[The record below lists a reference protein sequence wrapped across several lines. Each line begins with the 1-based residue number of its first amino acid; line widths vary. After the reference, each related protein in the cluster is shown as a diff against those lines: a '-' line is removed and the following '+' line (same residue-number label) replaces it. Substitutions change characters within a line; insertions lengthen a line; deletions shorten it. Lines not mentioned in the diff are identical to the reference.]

1 MTVATPDANP
11 PRWAIKRRRRIR
23 GRKRVRARKH
33 WVRNLSIQGKLGLSF
48 ALQLTVVAA
57 IAISGVVG
65 LAGVSR
71 AFQSAID
78 QGLRV
83 ERLAG
88 KMKDELLEAREA
100 EGDFLLRAPSDFEGA
115 KQKFVRGNEQHLAAV
130 RATANELDAQWRA
143 RGARDVNN
151 RAMEDLVALKPYVDV
166 YEQDFQAAVALMG
179 ELAARG
185 ALTHGAPGRGAS
197 KAGSPQLEKKIED
210 FRSAAIIVGPLVDDI
225 AKYGKEYAASKIAA
239 AERASQRTVL
249 GVGVS
254 FVTAILTAMVLAY
267 ALGHQ
272 IRTPLERLARTAQAI
287 GSGDFAAQADVTSRD
302 EIGTL
307 ATALNRMT
315 HQLRDFVATLQERVA
330 ERERAERALRGSQ
343 YLLQSIIDN
352 STAVIY
358 VKDVDGRYLHANR
371 RFEELFHL
379 SKDSILG
386 KTDHDLFPKE
396 AADSFQALD
405 RRVLATERTLEAEEV
420 APQDDGLHTYLSIKF
435 PLRDVDGKTY
445 AVCGIST
452 DITER
457 KHVEEQLRQSQKM
470 EAIGQLAGGV
480 AHDFNNLLTVINGF
494 TGLVLERLGTGDPL
508 YRDLREVLNAGER
521 AAGLTRQLLAYSRK
535 QVLEAKVWSMNEIV
549 ADMAPM
555 LRRLIGEDID
565 LETELAPDAGMVKV
579 DRGQVEQII
588 LNLAVNAR
596 DAMPKGGRL
605 TIATS
610 KIVLGADSG
619 DLVRLDAPPGTYVS
633 LAVRDNGVGMTPAVK
648 ARVFEPFFTTKPM
661 GRGTGLGLPV
671 VYGFVKQ
678 SGGSISIHSEV
689 GKGTKVCI
697 FLPRVEAELASR
709 SPGPIDEHESLGG
722 SETILLVEDEDPVRN
737 FARNALEAFGY
748 SVIEATNGREAR
760 ELLEDTVNRVD
771 LVITDLVM
779 PQTGGRAL
787 ASWLGEHFPLL
798 PILFVSGYTQDNAYE
813 GTGHLGGHPF
823 LQKPFGPLDLC
834 RKVRESLD
842 R

>member
-11 PRWAIKRRRRIR
+11 PRWAMKRRQRIR
-23 GRKRVRARKH
+23 GRLPVRARGH

-88 KMKDELLEAREA
+88 RMKDELLEAREA

-115 KQKFVRGNEQHLAAV
+115 AQNFVRANEEHLAAV

-143 RGARDVNN
+143 RGTRDVNN

-166 YEQDFQAAVALMG
+166 YDQDFHAAVALMG
-179 ELAARG
+179 ELSARG
-185 ALTHGAPGRGAS
+185 AQTRGTPGGGAS
-197 KAGSPQLEKKIED
+197 EASSPQLQKKIED
-210 FRSAAIIVGPLVDDI
+210 FRSAAIVVAPLVDDI
-225 AKYGKEYAASKIAA
+225 AKYGKEYAAAKIAA
-239 AERASQRTVL
+239 AERASHRTVV

-267 ALGHQ
+267 VLGHQ

-287 GSGDFAAQADVTSRD
+287 GSGDFTAQADITSRD

-307 ATALNRMT
+307 ATAFNRMT
-315 HQLRDFVATLQERVA
+315 HQLRDFVSSLQERVA

-358 VKDVDGRYLHANR
+358 VKDVDGRYLHVNR
-371 RFEELFHL
+371 RFEELFHV
-379 SKDSILG
+379 SKDSILD
-386 KTDHDLFPKE
+386 KTDQDLFPKE
-396 AADSFQALD
+396 AADAFQALD
-405 RRVLATERTLEAEEV
+405 RRVLAADRTLEAEEV
-420 APQDDGLHTYLSIKF
+420 APQDDGMHTYLSIKF
-435 PLRDVDGKTY
+435 PLRDFDGKSY

-457 KHVEEQLRQSQKM
+457 KRVEEQLRQSQKM

-494 TGLVLERLGTGDPL
+494 TGLVLRRLGGADPL

-535 QVLEAKVWSMNEIV
+535 QVLEAKVWSINEIV

-565 LETELAPDAGMVKV
+565 LETELAPEAGMVKV
-579 DRGQVEQII
+579 DRGQMEQIV

-605 TIATS
+605 TLATS
-610 KIVLGADSG
+610 RIVLADGAAGHEGPSG
-619 DLVRLDAPPGTYVS
+619 SYVS
-633 LAVRDNGVGMTPAVK
+633 LAVHDNGVGMSPEVK

-671 VYGFVKQ
+671 VYGIVKQ
-678 SGGSISIHSEV
+678 SGGSISIQSEV
-689 GKGTKVCI
+689 GKGTTVRIC
-697 FLPRVEAELASR
+697 LPRIEAEIASYE
-709 SPGPIDEHESLGG
+709 PGSLGGRESLGG
-722 SETILLVEDEDPVRN
+722 SETILLVEDEEPVRN

-748 SVIEATNGREAR
+748 SVIEATNGREAQA
-760 ELLEDTVNRVD
+760 LLENAPNPID
-771 LVITDLVM
+771 LVITDVVM
-779 PQTGGRAL
+779 PQTGGRVL
-787 ASWLGEHFPLL
+787 STWLGEHFPSL
-798 PILFVSGYTQDNAYE
+798 PILFVSGYTQDSGYE
-813 GTGHLGGHPF
+813 GAGASDLGGHLF